1 MSMVRSIFAVVFFI
15 SSIGSASAAD
25 DLKSFLLELTDTKDF
40 SYHLL
45 SEQYRAHFLVNGER
59 FLSLNK
65 TELEELYEE
74 QNSLLE
80 YMNIKNFNIISRS
93 DSEFFTSA
101 TYDYDWDAKTGNTNM
116 TGKVVVHSVL
126 EKTGNSWVVLFDAVN
141 Q

>member
-1 MSMVRSIFAVVFFI
+1 MSLVRSIFAVVVFI
-15 SSIGSASAAD
+15 SSIGNASAAD
-25 DLKSFLLELTDTKDF
+25 DLKSFLLELTNTQNF

-45 SEQYRAHFLVNGER
+45 SEQYRAHFLVNGEQ

-80 YMNIKNFNIISRS
+80 YMNIKNFSIISRS

-101 TYDYDWDAKTGNTNM
+101 IYGYDWDAKSGNTNM
-116 TGKVVVHSVL
+116 NGKVVVHSVL
-126 EKTGNSWVVLFDAVN
+126 EKTEGSWMVLFDAVN